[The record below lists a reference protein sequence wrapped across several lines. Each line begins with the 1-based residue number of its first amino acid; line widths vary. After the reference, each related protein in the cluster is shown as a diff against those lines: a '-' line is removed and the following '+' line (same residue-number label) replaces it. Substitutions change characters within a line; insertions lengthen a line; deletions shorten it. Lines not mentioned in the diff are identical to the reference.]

1 MGGVK
6 RDIHE
11 KGRSYDEKYPYK
23 KAGIERLMYDYWS
36 IKDSQGIKGDVDS
49 VALLADL
56 ERALDNCPLTP
67 RMRQVLAL
75 KYFAGL
81 GVSDVAHVIGA
92 SHPNI
97 SKIND
102 VALLRVEAYMCSG
115 AVCCVNAKNDG
126 DVLEK
131 NTLSDYVRQ
140 VGCGELSIYS
150 RSSAVTLWLATHKKD
165 EKAIEAIK
173 QRRCPVKYVSTEEAR
188 PLTKRQMR
196 YGDKRTVYVEDVYPK
211 DDIAASRKT
220 MVRTRDDKFG
230 RDFKLEN
237 QKIFARTCCF

>member
-56 ERALDNCPLTP
+56 ERALDHCPLTP

-81 GVSDVAHVIGA
+81 GVADVAHVIGA

-102 VALLRVEAYMCSG
+102 VALLRVEAYMCFG
-115 AVCCVNAKNDG
+115 TVCYVNAKNDG
-126 DVLEK
+126 DVLGK
-131 NTLSDYVRQ
+131 NVLSDYVRQ
-140 VGCGELSIYS
+140 VGSGELSIYS

-173 QRRCPVKYVSTEEAR
+173 QRKCPVKYVSTEESR

-196 YGDKRTVYVEDVYPK
+196 YGDKRTVYVEDVYPREDVGGARK
-211 DDIAASRKT
+211 AS
-220 MVRTRDDKFG
+220 VRLREDPYG
-230 RDFKLEN
+230 REFKLEK
-237 QKIFARTCCF
+237 QRIFIRNGCF